1 MKRIVSLSLMVMCL
15 CNGRNATAG
24 VDPSGTR
31 RPALDKE
38 QWRND
43 LHFFARE
50 MPRRHMNLFHSMSR
64 EEFERAVGELEEAI
78 PSLEDHQIV
87 VRLQQIA
94 ARVGDGHTGVHLPSW
109 FQLYPLVLHWFGGE
123 LRVTAATKEYER
135 ALGARIVGIGDLPIA
150 EVEVRI
156 RSCFPSAEAENEWYA
171 LSTSP
176 AFINRPEVL
185 HALGVVAD
193 PAQARFTFEDD
204 QGAKFTLELKPIA
217 MPPVV
222 RGNVAI
228 PGMLPVAAPPL
239 FRQKPAERFWFDVL
253 PDSTVYV
260 SWRGYDG
267 LGDQARKLFRVL
279 DSHPVKRVVIDLRQ
293 NGGGDFKVGRKHVIQ
308 PIRQRAALNQKGR
321 LFVIVGRRTYSAA
334 LANAVDFRKDT
345 NAILVGEP
353 IGERPNSF
361 SENDELTL
369 PNSRL
374 VVSYSTR
381 YYKFVDEDVPAVL
394 PDVRIDPKW
403 LDWRAGRDPVM
414 DWILQQ

>member
-15 CNGRNATAG
+15 WNVRNATAD
-24 VDPSGTR
+24 VDHNAARMS
-31 RPALDKE
+31 ALTKE
-38 QWRND
+38 QWRD
-43 LHFFARE
+43 DVRAFARE
-50 MPRRHMNLFHSMSR
+50 MPKRHMNLFHSMSR
-64 EEFERAVGELEEAI
+64 EEFERAVGELEAAI
-78 PSLEDHQIV
+78 PSLEDHEIV

-94 ARVGDGHTGVHLPSW
+94 ARVGDGHTGVHIPSW
-109 FQLYPLVLHWFGGE
+109 FQLYPLALNWFGGE
-123 LRVTAATKEYER
+123 LRVTATTAEYQR
-135 ALGARIVGIGDLPIA
+135 ALGARIVGIGGLPIA
-150 EVEVRI
+150 EVDVRV

-171 LSTSP
+171 LSTGP

-185 HALGVVAD
+185 HALRVVAD
-193 PAQARFTFEDD
+193 RGHAPFTFEND
-204 QGAKFTLELKPIA
+204 QGDTFTLELKPIVT
-217 MPPVV
+217 PPVV
-222 RGNVAI
+222 RGGMVI
-228 PGMLPVAAPPL
+228 PGMLPVSPPPL
-239 FRQKPAERFWFDVL
+239 FRQKPTERFWFDFL

-267 LGDQARKLFRVL
+267 LGGQAHKLFQFL

-308 PIRQRAALNQKGR
+308 PMQQRAALNQKGR
-321 LFVIVGRRTYSAA
+321 LFVVIGRRTYSAA

-345 NAILVGEP
+345 KAILVGEP

-369 PNSRL
+369 PNSHL

-394 PDVRIDPKW
+394 PDVRIDLTW
-403 LDWRAGRDPVM
+403 TDWRAGRDPVM
-414 DWILQQ
+414 DWILRQ